1 MKITLLTVAT
11 LMTSLF
17 LFVGSAVAQESSV
30 IKNKEKTVY
39 KVYQL
44 AYGVEELCNRFS
56 PEKAQQVSV
65 AVGKFKNTYPKLVS
79 LIDKSP
85 YLEQSKKQ
93 MSEFISATTKN
104 PELAD
109 CDGSLEILKELTDSE
124 TGRQAI
130 AEATKDL
137 E

>member
-1 MKITLLTVAT
+1 MKIKLFTVVALLT
-11 LMTSLF
+11 SL
-17 LFVGSAVAQESSV
+17 LVHAGSAMAQESSV
-30 IKNKEKTVY
+30 NKDKEKIVY
-39 KVYQL
+39 RAYQL
-44 AYGVEELCNRFS
+44 AYGVEALCNRFS

-65 AVGKFKNTYPKLVS
+65 VVGKFKNTYPKLVS
-79 LIDKSP
+79 QIDKSP

-93 MSEFISATTKN
+93 MSEFIEATTKK

-109 CDGSLEILKELTDSE
+109 CDGSLDILKELTESE

-130 AEATKDL
+130 AEATRDL

>member
-17 LFVGSAVAQESSV
+17 VFVGSAMAQVSSV
-30 IKNKEKTVY
+30 TKNKEKTVY
-39 KVYQL
+39 RAYQL
-44 AYGVEELCNRFS
+44 AYGVEALCNRFS
-56 PEKAQQVSV
+56 PEKSQQVSV
-65 AVGKFKNTYPKLVS
+65 VVGKFKNTYPKLVG

-93 MSEFISATTKN
+93 MAEFMTTTAKN
-104 PELAD
+104 PESAD
-109 CDGSLEILKELTDSE
+109 CDGSLDILKELTDSE